1 MKTFLKWYSHIEEE
15 LPGTA
20 TPSVAGAG
28 DDSSTVVVK
37 RKKKRKMFDVPP
49 HIFKRFENN
58 ERVKYER
65 WQKYLGQGMYEDKML
80 DYIKDNHNCEIVLRD
95 QVTGNTKTIKSV

>member
-1 MKTFLKWYSHIEEE
+1 MKTFLKWYNHIEEE

-20 TPSVAGAG
+20 TPSVVGTG

-58 ERVKYER
+58 EKVKYER

-80 DYIKDNHNCEIVLRD
+80 QYIKDNRSSEIVLRD
-95 QVTGNTKTIKSV
+95 QTTGDIKTIKSI